1 MVLGIDPVR
10 IGIVTALLVAF
21 GYIWLLAG
29 RGSWYNRLSERFVL
43 GVPWGTLVS
52 ITVVVCFYLFA
63 QSGLAYWNAPVTLPF
78 RSWSYFSPIGLLV
91 SGFAHAGPGH
101 LTGNMIGTLVLA
113 PIVEYAYGHYPPGGN
128 TSDYEY
134 PPPGTHESGPE
145 TDIAPDAVWAR
156 PWVRALVVF
165 PLAVAAV
172 SLATSVLA
180 FGWSLGFSG
189 TVFAFLGFATV
200 YVPVAAV
207 IAMVGFTGTA
217 IVLNSLLSPVVRATA
232 EASSGPPSWWG
243 VNVQAHLL
251 GFLIGVVLAL
261 ILLRRRNET
270 RRPSAVFFATVLVGL
285 SRGLYIFTHSP
296 EDDVFLQLRG
306 VGVIF
311 VLGLAI
317 LVTATVA
324 ADDTTLPDRISDL
337 SWTPTM
343 KPLAILWLGAVGVLI
358 WSVWAG
364 TIDRGTIP
372 IFGIGTV
379 PVLLLLLLYPFFPAH
394 RPSRIGTQL
403 SRRDLFLL
411 AIAFVIGVV
420 ILPSIFTNYLRMSD
434 DPVPDSETITIERYE
449 ITYAED
455 TPHGR
460 LGTNE
465 SGVIVVNEQ
474 RDIWISAVDKS
485 DLADSGEAT
494 IPVGGI
500 GWRETVTAT
509 RHGWDVVGNDSA
521 YAVDLEH
528 DNETI
533 RVFRSSGS
541 ATRAQIANKTIAV
554 EPVDDQ
560 FRLNVT
566 RDGEILGN
574 VELPASNETARVG
587 ALEFDTETV
596 DGTPSVFAQQNG
608 TRVLIAEQE

>member
-29 RGSWYNRLSERFVL
+29 RGRWYDRLSERFVL
-43 GVPWGTLVS
+43 GIPWGTLVS
-52 ITVVVCFYLFA
+52 ITFVVCFYLFA

-113 PIVEYAYGHYPPGGN
+113 PIVEYAYGHYPPQST

-134 PPPGTHESGPE
+134 PPPGAHDSGPE
-145 TDIAPDAVWAR
+145 TDESNSVWAR

-165 PLAVAAV
+165 PFAVAVV
-172 SLATSVLA
+172 SLLTSVLA

-189 TVFAFLGFATV
+189 TVFAFVGFATV
-200 YVPVAAV
+200 YFPVAAV

-232 EASSGPPSWWG
+232 SASSGPPGWWG

-261 ILLRRRNET
+261 ILLRRRNES
-270 RRPSAVFFATVLVGL
+270 RRPGAVFFATVLVGL
-285 SRGLYIFTHSP
+285 SRGLYIFTDSP

-317 LVTATVA
+317 LVTAAVA
-324 ADDTTLPDRISDL
+324 ADETPLPDRLPDI

-343 KPLAILWLGAVGVLI
+343 KPLAIVWLGAVGVLI
-358 WSVWAG
+358 WAVWAG

-379 PVLLLLLLYPFFPAH
+379 PVLLLLLLYPFFPAN
-394 RPSRIGTQL
+394 RPARLGTQL
-403 SRRDLFLL
+403 SRRDLFLFS
-411 AIAFVIGVV
+411 IAFIIGIVL
-420 ILPSIFTNYLRMSD
+420 LPSIFTNYVRMGD
-434 DPVPDSETITIERYE
+434 NPVPDSETITIEGYG
-449 ITYAED
+449 ITYAEE
-455 TPHGR
+455 TRHGR

-465 SGVIVVNEQ
+465 SGLIVVNEK
-474 RDIWISAVDKS
+474 RDIWIAAVDKS

-494 IPVGGI
+494 VPVGGI

-509 RHGWDVVGNDSA
+509 RHGWDLVGNDSA
-521 YAVDLEH
+521 YAVDLQH
-528 DNETI
+528 DDETI
-533 RVFRSSGS
+533 RVFRSPGS
-541 ATRAQIANKTIAV
+541 QARAQIANKTIAV

-566 RDGEILGN
+566 RGSEILGN
-574 VELPASNETARVG
+574 VEVPSTNETARVG
-587 ALEFDTETV
+587 ALEFETETV
-596 DGTPSVFAQQNG
+596 NGTPSVFAEQNG
-608 TRVLIAEQE
+608 TRVLVAEQE